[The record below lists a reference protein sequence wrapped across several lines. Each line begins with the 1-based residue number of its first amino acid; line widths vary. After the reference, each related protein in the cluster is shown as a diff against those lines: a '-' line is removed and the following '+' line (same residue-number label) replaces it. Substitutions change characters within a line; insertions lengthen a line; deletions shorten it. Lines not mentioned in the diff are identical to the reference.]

1 MKNIPIILPALIVS
15 LLLTACGGDDKK
27 KPNPPVRSSSSA
39 MSLSMMSSSPASSVS
54 SSLSSSSMSSV
65 MTVKLSVVVT
75 NLTGGQPLSPTAIV
89 IHKPGFNAFSVGMPA
104 NVELEHIAESGNSD
118 AFLAEA
124 TTNAATFTSGK
135 ADAGIPP
142 GTTAT
147 IMLET
152 SVMDADKTQ
161 LRLTALSMLG
171 NTNDGFT
178 GLNSLD
184 ISKLAVG
191 ESMTIN
197 TISYDAGTEKNT
209 ESAATVPGPAAGGEG
224 FNLMRDDSPN
234 TVAMHSGIISKDDGL
249 STSALT
255 SINRWDNPVA
265 KITITRLAP

>member
-1 MKNIPIILPALIVS
+1 MKNIPIVLPALFVS

-27 KPNPPVRSSSSA
+27 NPKPPVRSSSSA
-39 MSLSMMSSSPASSVS
+39 MSSSMMSSSPASS
-54 SSLSSSSMSSV
+54 LSSSSMSSL
-65 MTVKLSVVVT
+65 TPVKLSVIVT

-89 IHKPGFNAFSVGMPA
+89 VHKPGFNAFSVGMPA
-104 NVELEHIAESGNSD
+104 SVELEHIAESGNSD
-118 AFLAEA
+118 AFLDQA

-142 GTTAT
+142 GATAT

-178 GLNSLD
+178 GLNSVD
-184 ISKLAVG
+184 ISHLAVG
-191 ESMTIN
+191 ESMTID

-209 ESAATVPGPAAGGEG
+209 ESVASVPGPAAGGEG
-224 FNLMRDDSPN
+224 FNLMRDDSPS